1 MKHCFKNFKFLVLLF
16 ISQSLFAQNTDFQKI
31 DSVFATY
38 TKPNETGSAL
48 AIIKNGKTIYERY
61 EGLANVEHNIAI
73 SDSTV
78 FNIASLSK
86 QFTSFLALLLQD
98 EGKLSFSDDIRFY
111 LPELKHLPYKITIK
125 QLTNHTH
132 GLANVDELA
141 LLKGIET
148 MSHQEVVT
156 MLLNIEQP
164 NFRSGDNYVYNNTG
178 YVLLSEIIE
187 RVGKKPF
194 KVQLEERIFTP
205 LGMKNAQV
213 INDHSTVIKNK
224 AYSYLKNKTVYTNFP
239 VKITT
244 IGSSGIYSTLSD
256 LTLWVKNHQHI
267 TLGKPSFF
275 KKMQDTTVL
284 NSGKRINYG
293 SGLQF
298 KTYKGIDVVF
308 HGGGTEAYRSYIL
321 HAPEHNL
328 SFVFLSNNGG
338 FEGLDIVY
346 QSLENLLKDHIKPEQ
361 ALAPEHSMADL
372 ENFEGTYEVHPGTY
386 YTIIAEKGKLYFQE
400 FGQKG
405 KEELPAIAINAFDFP
420 FLPHSKFVFSK
431 DKFNFHIADFTYP
444 SKKITIKLPEQKNID
459 LNDFVGVYE
468 NKAHDTSYELV
479 IANNQLVA
487 KHHTLPYDICL
498 NPISKASFYSNAGF
512 FGKLDFTFDSMG
524 NTNGF
529 KVSGQNLK
537 NFVFKKIK

>member
-1 MKHCFKNFKFLVLLF
+1 MIHSLKVLKFLALIF
-16 ISQSLFAQNTDFQKI
+16 ISQSLFAQHTTYQKI
-31 DSVFATY
+31 DSLFTSY
-38 TKPNETGSAL
+38 TDPNKTGSAL
-48 AIIKNGKTIYERY
+48 SIIKSGETVYERY
-61 EGLANVEHNIAI
+61 AGLANIEHGVAI
-73 SDSTV
+73 SDSTT
-78 FNIASLSK
+78 FNIASVSK
-86 QFTSFLALLLQD
+86 QFTSFLALLLEQ
-98 EGKLSFSDDIRFY
+98 EGKLSFSDDIRVH
-111 LPELKHLPYKITIK
+111 LPELKNLPNKITIK

-148 MSHQEVVT
+148 MSHQEVVA

-178 YVLLSEIIE
+178 YVLLSEIIQ
-187 RVGKKPF
+187 RVGKKAF
-194 KVQLEERIFTP
+194 KVQLDERIFTP
-205 LGMKNAQV
+205 LGMKNSQT
-213 INDHSTVIKNK
+213 INDHNTVIKNK
-224 AYSYLKNKTVYTNFP
+224 AYSYRQNETGYTNFP

-244 IGSSGIYSTLSD
+244 IGSSGIYTTLPD
-256 LTLWVKNHQHI
+256 LMLWVKNYQHT
-267 TLGKPSFF
+267 TLGKRSFYD
-275 KKMQDTTVL
+275 KMKDTTVL

-308 HGGGTEAYRSYIL
+308 HGGGTEAYRSYVL

-338 FEGLDIVY
+338 FEGLNIIY
-346 QSLENLLKDHIKPEQ
+346 QSLEYLLKDLIKPEQ
-361 ALAPEHSMADL
+361 ALAPEHTMADL
-372 ENFEGTYEVHPGTY
+372 NNFEGTYEVHPGTY

-400 FGQKG
+400 FGQTGKG
-405 KEELPAIAINAFDFP
+405 ELPAMAKNVFDFP
-420 FLPHSKFVFSK
+420 FVPHSKFVFSK
-431 DKFNFHIADFTYP
+431 DKFDFHIADFTYAC
-444 SKKITIKLPEQKNID
+444 KKTTIKLPEQKDLN

-468 NKAHDTSYELV
+468 NVAHGTSYELV

-487 KHHTLPYDICL
+487 KHRTLPYNIYL
-498 NPISKASFYSNAGF
+498 NPLSKTSFYSNAGF